1 MHSLNL
7 LSLALQARDPRQG
20 GLILVIYVV
29 SFGLIAWFVLIRP
42 QRKLQQDQMAMLTA
56 LKRNDEV
63 MTDGGI
69 IGTII
74 HLTDD
79 RVTLKTAESTK
90 IVVARQKIARV
101 LNAPTLTTT
110 TPTTP

>member
-1 MHSLNL
+1 VHNTLNA
-7 LSLALQARDPRQG
+7 LALLQQAPGAGRG
-20 GLILVIYVV
+20 MTVLLIYVV
-29 SFGLIAWFVLIRP
+29 SFGLIAWFLLIRP
-42 QRKLQQDQMAMLTA
+42 QRRMQQQHQTMLQG

-74 HLTDD
+74 HIADD
-79 RVTLKTAESTK
+79 RVTIKTAESTK

-101 LNAPTLTTT
+101 FSVIENQS
-110 TPTTP
+110 

>member
-1 MHSLNL
+1 MNVHGLTL
-7 LSLALQARDPRQG
+7 LSLALQTRSPRQG
-20 GLILVIYVV
+20 GLILVIYVI

-42 QRKLQQDQMAMLTA
+42 QRKLQEEQTSMLSQ

-74 HLTDD
+74 HIAED
-79 RVTLKTAESTK
+79 RITIRTGESTK

-101 LNAPTLTTT
+101 IPPSTTLTTT
-110 TPTTP
+110 T